1 MLSPSRI
8 VATKF
13 VSPRGEARAGFTL
26 TEVMVACTI
35 LALIA
40 GSIIWGLNQLNYYAS
55 VSRLYTAAQTLAQNQ
70 IDLILTKAPFNPA
83 TSQYPTPNV
92 LQVGT
97 YYSDPSNPNTLSS
110 TAVLVP
116 IYTDPSNGNQTVKGS
131 IKTTVQD
138 TGLQISGNS
147 LNIRQAT
154 VTVTYTFRNK
164 TFTVKMD
171 TMRTS
176 DS

>member
-1 MLSPSRI
+1 MLSLSRQFRPLRCLSCG
-8 VATKF
+8 KF
-13 VSPRGEARAGFTL
+13 AAFTL
-26 TEVMVACTI
+26 VEVMVASVI

-40 GSIIWGLNQLNYYAS
+40 GSVIWGLNQLNYYAS

-92 LQVGT
+92 LQIGT
-97 YYSDPSNPNTLSS
+97 YYSDPRSPNTLYPASQS
-110 TAVLVP
+110 VP
-116 IYTDPSNGNQTVKGS
+116 IYTDPSSGNATVMGT
-131 IKTTVQD
+131 IATTVQD
-138 TGLQISGNS
+138 TNVAISGNS
-147 LNIRQAT
+147 LNVRQAT